1 MDGWVTVLHLVFPA
15 FHLSNSHANTHKTL
29 HLVMKYG
36 HNKNST
42 RIYRFHGL
50 CSAVLES
57 RQSLANN
64 ATANASV
71 LFARPLYIVS
81 TRFPPNY
88 IFHVPTLDPLLF
100 INTGIQYHHVGTMG
114 AFGP

>member
-1 MDGWVTVLHLVFPA
+1 MDYCIA
-15 FHLSNSHANTHKTL
+15 LSVPRISPLQQPRRGLKHPQTL

-36 HNKNST
+36 HNKNSIC
-42 RIYRFHGL
+42 IYRFHGL

-71 LFARPLYIVS
+71 LFAHQLYIFS
-81 TRFPPNY
+81 TRFPPSY
-88 IFHVPTLDPLLF
+88 TFPTLNPSLF
-100 INTGIQYHHVGTMG
+100 IHTGIQYHHVGTMG
-114 AFGP
+114 AFGL